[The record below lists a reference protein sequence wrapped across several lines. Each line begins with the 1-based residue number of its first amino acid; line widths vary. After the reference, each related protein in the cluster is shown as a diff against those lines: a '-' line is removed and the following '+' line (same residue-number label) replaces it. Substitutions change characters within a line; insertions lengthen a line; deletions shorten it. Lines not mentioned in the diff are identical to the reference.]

1 MWLKGKRNAGGVAPK
16 CIIGAG
22 GLTLGL
28 VGCGKFGPLR
38 LGLVVEGLQTMLR
51 SLDFLLLALASLS
64 GF

>member
-1 MWLKGKRNAGGVAPK
+1 MAKGQEERRRCGPEVYNWGR
-16 CIIGAG
+16 